1 MRFKSLKK
9 AALIST
15 ALALTVSVTPAAHA
29 VDLIG
34 SGATFPQNL
43 IEACKPGF
51 AKATGHSYTYGGGGS
66 STGQRN
72 SDAGVGDFW
81 FSDSAYR
88 AGTKAS
94 IIHAPVVAAPIAVIH
109 NLQTSRQL
117 YLSPQTIAGI
127 FGGTITRW
135 NDPKIVADNNRSVT
149 QIVYK
154 KDSVGNAKL
163 DKNGKP
169 EILRTQ
175 TRSITMSLPNQP
187 ITVIYRSDG
196 SGTSN
201 LFTTYLNAV
210 APSIWTKAG
219 NNAFTTAFPGDINAK
234 DNIGRITGA
243 SGSQGVSTLAARTK
257 YSITYAEKSF
267 ADANRLKIAAVG
279 NASGNFV
286 LPTNEA
292 VSAFLGDATADA
304 SKGFFT
310 FNYQTKEPGAYTLG
324 IVSYALVDTNY
335 TDKTKA
341 AAVKQLMTYL
351 MSEECVGG
359 ANASLGFV
367 FISGKLREIAQ
378 RQVAKIG

>member
-1 MRFKSLKK
+1 MKINFRKK
-9 AALIST
+9 ALVVAASL
-15 ALALTVSVTPAAHA
+15 ALALTSTPAHA
-29 VDLIG
+29 VDLVG

-72 SDAGVGDFW
+72 SDASVGDFW
-81 FSDSAYR
+81 FSDSVYR
-88 AGTKAS
+88 AGTRAS
-94 IIHAPVVAAPIAVIH
+94 IIHAPVVAAPIAIIH

-117 YLSPQTIAGI
+117 YLSPATIAGI
-127 FGGTITRW
+127 FGGTITNW

-149 QIVYK
+149 QVIYK
-154 KDSVGNAKL
+154 KDGAGNALLGK
-163 DKNGKP
+163 DGKP
-169 EILRTQ
+169 VILRT
-175 TRSITMSLPNQP
+175 TKRSISMSLPNKP

-201 LFTTYLNAV
+201 LFTTYLNGV
-210 APSIWTKAG
+210 APTIWNKAG
-219 NNAFTTAFPGDINAK
+219 NNAFTTAFPGNINAPE
-234 DNIGRITGA
+234 NIGRVTGA
-243 SGSQGVSTLAARTK
+243 SGSQGVTTLAARTK

-267 ADANRLKIAAVG
+267 ATGGLKIAAIG

-292 VSAFLGDATADA
+292 VSAFLGESTVDAT
-304 SKGFFT
+304 KGFFT
-310 FNYQTKEPGAYTLG
+310 FDYLTKEPGAYPLG

-341 AAVKQLMTYL
+341 AAVKQLMNYL
-351 MSEECVGG
+351 MSEECTGG

-367 FISGKLREIAQ
+367 FLSGKLKEAAT
-378 RQVAKIG
+378 RQVNKIG

>member
-1 MRFKSLKK
+1 VKIKFRKK
-9 AALIST
+9 ALVVAASL
-15 ALALTVSVTPAAHA
+15 ALALTSTPAHA
-29 VDLIG
+29 VDLVG

-72 SDAGVGDFW
+72 SDASVGDFW
-81 FSDSAYR
+81 FSDSVYR
-88 AGTKAS
+88 AGTRAS
-94 IIHAPVVAAPIAVIH
+94 IIHAPVVAAPIAIIH

-117 YLSPQTIAGI
+117 YLSPATIAGI
-127 FGGTITRW
+127 FGGTITNW
-135 NDPKIVADNNRSVT
+135 NDARIIADNNRSVT
-149 QIVYK
+149 EVIYR
-154 KDSVGNAKL
+154 KDGAGNALLGK
-163 DKNGKP
+163 DGKP
-169 EILRTQ
+169 VILRT
-175 TRSITMSLPNQP
+175 TKRTISMSLPNKP

-201 LFTTYLNAV
+201 LFTTYLNGV
-210 APSIWTKAG
+210 APTVWSKAG
-219 NNAFTTAFPGDINAK
+219 NNAFTTAFPGNINAPE
-234 DNIGRITGA
+234 NIGRVTGA
-243 SGSQGVSTLAARTK
+243 SGSQGVTTLAARTK

-267 ADANRLKIAAVG
+267 ATGGLKIAAIG

-292 VSAFLGDATADA
+292 VSAFLGESTVDAT
-304 SKGFFT
+304 KGFFT
-310 FNYQTKEPGAYTLG
+310 FDYLTKEPGAYPLG

-341 AAVKQLMTYL
+341 AAVKQLMNYL
-351 MSEECVGG
+351 MSEECTGG

-367 FISGKLREIAQ
+367 FLSGKLKEAAT
-378 RQVAKIG
+378 RQVNKIG

>member
-1 MRFKSLKK
+1 MKINFRKK
-9 AALIST
+9 ALVVAASLAFAVTST
-15 ALALTVSVTPAAHA
+15 PAHA
-29 VDLIG
+29 VDLVG

-72 SDAGVGDFW
+72 SDASVGDFW
-81 FSDSAYR
+81 FSDSVYR
-88 AGTKAS
+88 AGTRAS

-117 YLSPQTIAGI
+117 YLSPATIAGI
-127 FGGTITRW
+127 FGGTITNW
-135 NDPKIVADNNRSVT
+135 NDARIIADNNRSVT
-149 QIVYK
+149 TVIYK
-154 KDSVGNAKL
+154 KDGAGNALLGK
-163 DKNGKP
+163 DGKP
-169 EILRTQ
+169 VVLRT
-175 TRSITMSLPNQP
+175 TKRTISMSLPNKP

-201 LFTTYLNAV
+201 LFTTYLNGV
-210 APSIWTKAG
+210 APTIWNKAG
-219 NNAFTTAFPGDINAK
+219 NNAFTTAFPGNINAPE
-234 DNIGRITGA
+234 NIGRVTGA
-243 SGSQGVSTLAARTK
+243 SGSQGVTTLAARTK

-267 ADANRLKIAAVG
+267 ATGGLKIAAIG

-292 VSAFLGDATADA
+292 VSAFLGESTVDAT
-304 SKGFFT
+304 KGFFT
-310 FNYQTKEPGAYTLG
+310 FDYLTKEPGAYPLG

-341 AAVKQLMTYL
+341 AAVKQLMNYL
-351 MSEECVGG
+351 MSEECTGG

-367 FISGKLREIAQ
+367 FLSGKLKEAAT
-378 RQVAKIG
+378 RQVNKIG